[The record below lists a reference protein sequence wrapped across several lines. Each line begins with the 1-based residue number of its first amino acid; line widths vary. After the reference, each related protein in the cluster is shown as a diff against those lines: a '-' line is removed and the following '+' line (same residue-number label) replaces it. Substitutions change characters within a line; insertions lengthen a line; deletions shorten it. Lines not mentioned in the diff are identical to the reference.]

1 MGRLL
6 LASVWKCCGVLQL
19 VTCSRNELLSI
30 EPDILFSCDALRRPF
45 VFLRSRA
52 AQIETGCQWLALFFN
67 DFDFFSYRVA
77 LSRRVYKNE
86 MIFYVHLNFYGF
98 DY

>member
-6 LASVWKCCGVLQL
+6 LASVCKCCGVLQL

-52 AQIETGCQWLALFFN
+52 VQIETGWPCFLMTLTSF
-67 DFDFFSYRVA
+67 RIV
-77 LSRRVYKNE
+77 LHSRDKFIRIK
-86 MIFYVHLNFYGF
+86 
-98 DY
+98 